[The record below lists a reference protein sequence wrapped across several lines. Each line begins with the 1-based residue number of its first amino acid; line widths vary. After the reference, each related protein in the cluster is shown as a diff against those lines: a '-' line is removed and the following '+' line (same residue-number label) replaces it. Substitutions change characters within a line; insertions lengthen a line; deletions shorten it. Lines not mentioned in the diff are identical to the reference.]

1 VCANTIEPKTIE
13 PKCKSTRPQS
23 ALFHLLTVC
32 TRLCAH
38 GHLNKLASAHGLL
51 CVAHALKQATA
62 TRAPSAPGSLRRY
75 SGQLA

>member
-1 VCANTIEPKTIE
+1 VCKHDRTKNDRTKVQEHAPTE
-13 PKCKSTRPQS
+13 RPV
-23 ALFHLLTVC
+23 HLLTVC

-62 TRAPSAPGSLRRY
+62 THAPSAPGSLRRY